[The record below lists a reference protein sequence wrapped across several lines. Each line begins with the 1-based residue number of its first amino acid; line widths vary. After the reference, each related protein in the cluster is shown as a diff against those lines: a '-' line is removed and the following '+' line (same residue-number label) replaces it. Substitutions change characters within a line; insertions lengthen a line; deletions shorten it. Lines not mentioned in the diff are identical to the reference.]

1 MLHLEYNAFKK
12 DGIQGVEFSTRVS
25 QVERVKRKRPYS
37 AGNFVGAEVFFPHQW
52 EPDLSCHVRIYEM

>member
-1 MLHLEYNAFKK
+1 MLHLKDNAFKK
-12 DGIQGVEFSTRVS
+12 DGIQGVEFSTRVP

-37 AGNFVGAEVFFPHQW
+37 AGNFVGVEVFFPHEW